1 MAAEHRGELPDGG
14 VDQVGSIS
22 LGWQAAAKVRRM
34 DPRDHQRTAGQRMAG
49 PLEAL
54 AQRVTE
60 GVVSL
65 LVQSVDLNGIV
76 RHVDLDAVLDRINI
90 DRLLQRI
97 DVNALLARVDLD
109 AFLARVDLDA
119 LIERMDL
126 PAVIARSSAEV
137 ASETMDEV
145 RGEARRLDDSADR
158 WAGHVFHHK
167 HTSQAEPPPAGAPP
181 QGNVPASED
190 TGQR

>member
-1 MAAEHRGELPDGG
+1 
-14 VDQVGSIS
+14 
-22 LGWQAAAKVRRM
+22 
-34 DPRDHQRTAGQRMAG
+34 MAG

-65 LVQSVDLNGIV
+65 LVQSVDL
-76 RHVDLDAVLDRINI
+76 DAVLDQINI

-97 DVNALLARVDLD
+97 DVNALLARVDLN
-109 AFLARVDLDA
+109 ALLARVDVDA
-119 LIERMDL
+119 LIERIDL
-126 PAVIARSSAEV
+126 RAVIARSSAEV

-145 RGEARRLDDSADR
+145 RGEVRRLDESADR
-158 WAGHVFHHK
+158 WAGHLFHHK

-181 QGNVPASED
+181 QGNVDTSED
-190 TGQR
+190 TG

>member
-1 MAAEHRGELPDGG
+1 M
-14 VDQVGSIS
+14 
-22 LGWQAAAKVRRM
+22 AKVGRM
-34 DPRDHQRTAGQRMAG
+34 DPKDHQRAAGQRMAG

-65 LVQSVDLNGIV
+65 LVQSVDLNDII
-76 RHVDLDAVLDRINI
+76 RHVDLDAVLDQINI
-90 DRLLQRI
+90 DRVLQRI

-109 AFLARVDLDA
+109 ALLARVDVA
-119 LIERMDL
+119 TLIERTDL
-126 PAVIARSSAEV
+126 PAVIAKSSEEA

-158 WAGHVFHHK
+158 WVEHVFHHK

-181 QGNVPASED
+181 QGNVHTSED
-190 TGQR
+190 TGQT